1 MHEEGSDS
9 FFEHSWG
16 NLGQIVLAIAF
27 FAVWL
32 VDAFFLQGTVV
43 DARVSIGVRLPL
55 AMVNWLAVAYL
66 ARQSLRLVFD
76 KTRDPTR
83 VIRESVYGIVR
94 HPLYLSEMLLYPGF
108 LLCRFSLAACGIW
121 LLGAGFLHI
130 LARYEEKQLVARFG
144 EEYHDYMR
152 DVPMWLP
159 WIWK

>member
-94 HPLYLSEMLLYPGF
+94 HPLYLSEM
-108 LLCRFSLAACGIW
+108 
-121 LLGAGFLHI
+121 
-130 LARYEEKQLVARFG
+130 
-144 EEYHDYMR
+144 
-152 DVPMWLP
+152 
-159 WIWK
+159 